1 MSPLRLRVRATAGCG
16 KTGVAIRFFENAVE
30 AGKRPL
36 LVCFNRPLREK
47 LKSGLPDSGLVQTW
61 YGLCATFLESRG
73 VRLDYRRVRSDPD
86 FWTEVQEQVIE
97 QAIEQEV
104 PEAWKFDCLV
114 IDEAQDFDPEWFQVL
129 DLFLNDPHDVLW
141 LEDPT
146 QNIRQTEPPAESGF
160 IGYSIRDNHRSPY
173 SIARF
178 IRSVVPF
185 EFECANDLPGM
196 GVGVTSYEDPA
207 EQSQLAARIITDL
220 VRRGFSPSDVT
231 LLTMLGHD
239 KSVLSKYEKIGQFT
253 IRRFTGK
260 YDSSGSQIMSAGQIN
275 FDSISRFKGQDSYI
289 PSFQTS
295 YYREYFSINTLLH
308 QQLRKP
314 LHQWTQTMLW
324 PVRDV
329 LIQHQPLPEQ
339 RMRAVLHRVRPQP
352 PVIPQALPCRTQ
364 QGQQS
369 NRQCTEQ
376 QHPVPTL
383 RTRYPHRRH
392 PHPESH
398 VLEVAK
404 ARLNPP
410 TLGVVAY
417 QRARANLALTGHQ
430 APGLL
435 HLVVLHTHHR
445 AHLHSLASPHPS
457 PTQRARTASLTDPLR
472 RPATLPFASVTMML
486 PRIRSTYSKHS
497 SCAKY

>member
-1 MSPLRLRVRATAGCG
+1 MKKSKDHQARMIVVAEEVLKIFSEVSESAKSHLA
-16 KTGVAIRFFENAVE
+16 KTSSIHEFPPFAN
-30 AGKRPL
+30 
-36 LVCFNRPLREK
+36 
-47 LKSGLPDSGLVQTW
+47 PD
-61 YGLCATFLESRG
+61 
-73 VRLDYRRVRSDPD
+73 PP
-86 FWTEVQEQVIE
+86 E
-97 QAIEQEV
+97 QAINNLQRIVGISVENYRM
-104 PEAWKFDCLV
+104 L
-114 IDEAQDFDPEWFQVL
+114 
-129 DLFLNDPHDVLW
+129 
-141 LEDPT
+141 
-146 QNIRQTEPPAESGF
+146 IREPA
-160 IGYSIRDNHRSPY
+160 
-173 SIARF
+173 IARVMV
-178 IRSVVPF
+178 S
-185 EFECANDLPGM
+185 G
-196 GVGVTSYEDPA
+196 
-207 EQSQLAARIITDL
+207 
-220 VRRGFSPSDVT
+220 
-231 LLTMLGHD
+231 
-239 KSVLSKYEKIGQFT
+239 
-253 IRRFTGK
+253 
-260 YDSSGSQIMSAGQIN
+260 DSENKEVYYIC
-275 FDSISRFKGQDSYI
+275 RTSYI

-295 YYREYFSINTLLH
+295 YYSEYFSINTLLH

-314 LHQWTQTMLW
+314 LHQWTQTMLR

-369 NRQCTEQ
+369 NRQRTEQ

-445 AHLHSLASPHPS
+445 AHLHSPASPHPS
-457 PTQRARTASLTDPLR
+457 PT
-472 RPATLPFASVTMML
+472 
-486 PRIRSTYSKHS
+486 
-497 SCAKY
+497 